1 MITHIKG
8 LIPTIKNSPGLIL
21 FAAILVACSTS
32 ENTNT
37 NQSEQPLSV
46 ADLIFVGDNI
56 VTMDESEA
64 TAVAVAGD
72 RIVAVG
78 NRDEVMAMQGSST
91 RLVELGSR
99 ALLPGFID
107 AHGHFGG
114 VATYSALLDLSSPP
128 VGSMV
133 VEGYVDLLFETKDGL
148 VIVDYKTDPVTS
160 SEEVAQL
167 MDRYRIQGGS
177 YALCLSEATGKPVAK
192 VVFFF
197 LHSANEVVMGDLD
210 GAMETVRG
218 RACAS
223 NMP

>member
-8 LIPTIKNSPGLIL
+8 LIPTIKNSLGLIL
-21 FAAILVACSTS
+21 FAAILVACSPS

-128 VGSMV
+128 VGSMEDV
-133 VEGYVDLLFETKDGL
+133 DDIVAAIRNWIEVNNIPDGQLVYGIGYDDSLLAELRHPNRD
-148 VIVDYKTDPVTS
+148 
-160 SEEVAQL
+160 
-167 MDRYRIQGGS
+167 
-177 YALCLSEATGKPVAK
+177 
-192 VVFFF
+192 
-197 LHSANEVVMGDLD
+197 DLD
-210 GAMETVRG
+210 
-218 RACAS
+218 RAS
-223 NMP
+223 ITLSLIHI

>member
-8 LIPTIKNSPGLIL
+8 LIPTIKNSLGLIL
-21 FAAILVACSTS
+21 FAAILVACSPS

-91 RLVELGSR
+91 RLVE
-99 ALLPGFID
+99 
-107 AHGHFGG
+107 
-114 VATYSALLDLSSPP
+114 
-128 VGSMV
+128 
-133 VEGYVDLLFETKDGL
+133 
-148 VIVDYKTDPVTS
+148 
-160 SEEVAQL
+160 
-167 MDRYRIQGGS
+167 
-177 YALCLSEATGKPVAK
+177 
-192 VVFFF
+192 
-197 LHSANEVVMGDLD
+197 
-210 GAMETVRG
+210 
-218 RACAS
+218 
-223 NMP
+223 